1 MIGVMPMMTRATT
14 KSPTTGT
21 NSRFI
26 KVRYFIYFWHFSP
39 FYKILFQRFFL
50 IWRIWDVI
58 HVCHH
63 EGTLGHFLA
72 ASLKSKIY
80 SCLRIFW
87 AVGWSPFFSNPAFSF
102 WRTSNMVLSPPGSM
116 VLLLVLGKKVMSFN
130 SNSNWVFLSTQ
141 TYVSTSQESQFWV
154 FYLMTWS
161 PGIIVACLRKVLS
174 FEFFIHVSMSHEMK
188 NSNFRVFYSPPDD
201 MAASTASWT
210 CLQDPG

>member
-1 MIGVMPMMTRATT
+1 MTRATT

-39 FYKILFQRFFL
+39 FHKILFQRFFL

-87 AVGWSPFFSNPAFSF
+87 AVGWLVTFFLKPSFLFLKNIQHGSFST
-102 WRTSNMVLSPPGSM
+102 WCI
-116 VLLLVLGKKVMSFN
+116 VLLLVLRKKVMSFN

-141 TYVSTSQESQFWV
+141 TYVSTSQESQFLV
-154 FYLMTWS
+154 F
-161 PGIIVACLRKVLS
+161 
-174 FEFFIHVSMSHEMK
+174 
-188 NSNFRVFYSPPDD
+188 
-201 MAASTASWT
+201 
-210 CLQDPG
+210 

>member
-1 MIGVMPMMTRATT
+1 MTRATT

-102 WRTSNMVLSPPGSM
+102 WRTSNMVLSPPGIM

-130 SNSNWVFLSTQ
+130 WNSNWVFLSTQ

-154 FYLMTWS
+154 FYLMTWLPPLHREPVCKILVNLLS
-161 PGIIVACLRKVLS
+161 SLIDWLIDWLIGIKRCESGDWL
-174 FEFFIHVSMSHEMK
+174 
-188 NSNFRVFYSPPDD
+188 
-201 MAASTASWT
+201 W
-210 CLQDPG
+210 